1 MLRIYFI
8 RHGETVWNT
17 QQIFQGRSNSPLT
30 TKGIEQAKKLS
41 KYLKDIEF
49 NRIYSSP
56 QGRAIQ
62 TTNLILANRSF
73 HINHLHELQEIG
85 MGKVEGL
92 PKEQFIDTYPNE
104 YHNFW
109 HNAPEYNPTPY
120 NGENYQE
127 VLNRVNCGL
136 NKLINENNDGN
147 ILVVSHGV
155 ALKAVFNI
163 INKKDVCEFSNQ
175 AVPQNTSVTIVEYD
189 KKEFKIVK
197 FSDTSHLETQ

>member
-30 TKGIEQAKKLS
+30 TQGIEQAKKLS
-41 KYLKDIEF
+41 KYLKDIKF

-92 PKEQFIDTYPNE
+92 PKEQFINTYPNE

-120 NGENYQE
+120 NGESYQE
-127 VLNRVNCGL
+127 VLNRVNSGL
-136 NKLINENNDGN
+136 NKLISENNDGN

-175 AVPQNTSVTIVEYD
+175 AVPKNTSVTIVEYD
-189 KKEFKIVK
+189 KKEFKIIK
-197 FSDTSHLETQ
+197 FSDTSHLETK